1 MTRLRWAQ
9 VGAGGLYLGGL
20 LIGMAQAG
28 SQGFAAI
35 LAMLLLWTIL
45 MRPAAQWSGPGAE
58 GVIRLSATVATLAV
72 LAGLLYGA
80 GRLLAMIGWAPS
92 VWAGLGL
99 ALGGVA
105 LARAVWNPK
114 KAGELD
120 ALLDQAI
127 AGITAASRPP
137 DAPVEGY
144 PSLDPDLTPIAALPE
159 DTPDDD
165 AQALVAAAFERH
177 LPHWHDTSLRLIHL
191 LGNAR
196 GARAGRRGVI
206 LWGTDPEIAAG
217 RRFGAPMEVAFEVCW
232 TDPGMLALF
241 APRALAVVRARPEGW
256 NLYPT
261 PSQIEQAIDPANDP
275 ATNEALKALA
285 QAIHAAIPPEYR
297 DEDAP

>member
-1 MTRLRWAQ
+1 MNRLRWVQ
-9 VGAGGLYLGGL
+9 VGAAGLYLGGL
-20 LIGMAQAG
+20 MIGMAQSG

-35 LAMLLLWTIL
+35 LAVLMLWTIL

-80 GRLLAMIGWAPS
+80 GRLLALAGWAPPA
-92 VWAGLGL
+92 WLGLGL

-105 LARAVWNPK
+105 LARAVWSPK

-127 AGITAASRPP
+127 AGITAASAPP
-137 DAPVEGY
+137 APVEGY
-144 PSLDPDLTPIAALPE
+144 PSLDPDLTPIAALPD
-159 DTPDDD
+159 DTTDAE

-177 LPHWHDTSLRLIHL
+177 LPYWHDTSLRLIHL
-191 LGNAR
+191 LGESR

-256 NLYPT
+256 NDYPT
-261 PSQIEQAIDPANDP
+261 PSKIEQAIDPANDP
-275 ATNEALKALA
+275 ATNDTLKALA
-285 QAIHAAIPPEYR
+285 QTIRAAIPPEYR
-297 DEDAP
+297 DEDAS